1 MVWSKTPQSKVNISG
16 FCLLS
21 KFLSYSLHKHDK
33 EQDPRPHHQSS
44 LRSNSIFFSDC
55 AKIYFYFILSQVF
68 KITKMS
74 IYKLH
79 RPKKGLAFI
88 INNLHNEQKATR
100 EDVKKLKAMFNRINV
115 QVDSIKINQDKNELT
130 TIAAELKTKDMSSY
144 NLCFLVVLSH
154 GIQGDKIVCMN
165 GKEQSTFDIEF
176 FVENLSGNKSM
187 NGFPKIFIFDFC
199 RGNDV
204 NLGYMKATPSSRI
217 PFGSDVFIAFATTKG
232 YASAT
237 GKAGSPFIN
246 SFCDCIEK
254 SFDKEPFISIF
265 QEVQNVTSKTVTS
278 VYEPTKGSIIDAMQ
292 VPESRSTLR
301 KQLFLL
307 DKG

>member
-1 MVWSKTPQSKVNISG
+1 VNISG

-21 KFLSYSLHKHDK
+21 KFLSNLSHKNDK
-33 EQDPRPHHQSS
+33 EQDLPPHHQSS
-44 LRSNSIFFSDC
+44 LRSNSIFFRLC
-55 AKIYFYFILSQVF
+55 KNIFFILSQVF

-79 RPKKGLAFI
+79 RPKKGIAFI
-88 INNLHNEQKATR
+88 INNLHNEQKVTR

-115 QVDSIKINQDKNELT
+115 QVDCVKINQDKNELT
-130 TIAAELKTKDMSSY
+130 SIAAELKTKNMSSY
-144 NLCFLVVLSH
+144 NICFLVVLSH

-165 GKEQSTFDIEF
+165 EQMKKSSFDIEF
-176 FVENLSGNKSM
+176 FVESLDGNRSM
-187 NGFPKIFIFDFC
+187 VGFPKIFIFDFC
-199 RGNDV
+199 RGDDV
-204 NLGYMKATPSSRI
+204 NLGDTKATPSSRI
-217 PFGSDVFIAFATTKG
+217 PFGSDIFIAFATNKG

-246 SFCDCIEK
+246 AFCGCIEK
-254 SFDKEPFISIF
+254 SFDKEPFLSIF
-265 QEVQNVTSKTVTS
+265 QEVQDVTSKTVTS
-278 VYEPTKGSIIDAMQ
+278 VHEPTKGLIIDAMQ

-307 DKG
+307 DKSKY